1 MGNIWENIIPYLLKK
16 CLKYNWIL
24 NRPKD
29 LEKSPNNK
37 VEVFVWWAGK
47 AMFSATPLRSY
58 LKRLKQKDG
67 VKKREECFKISKRMK
82 TKSIL
87 KKLVDFTETHYWD
100 DSFIGKELSEYLE
113 AGVLRLKKASES
125 EVTKE
130 LSAEVTEQQSEPQAS
145 TSQQSEPQPSTSQQ
159 SEPQASTSQQSGSQP
174 STSQVKV
181 KDDEKREDNNQ
192 RVKLSQNQ
200 INGLIL
206 KLLSQACVGVTSVAK
221 DIDVLNS
228 KMDRLTETFRSE
240 MIKVN
245 SKIDRIGEACRVY
258 YDPNFGI
265 TDDFCDMDAVD
276 TVYGDFYCLS
286 RHKIKV
292 FKHFY

>member
-1 MGNIWENIIPYLLKK
+1 MDLSHCVLITTDEHIWANILPYLFKK
-16 CLKYNWIL
+16 REEYNWIL

-29 LEKSPNNK
+29 SKKFPNDK
-37 VEVFVWWAGK
+37 IEVFVWWSGK

-67 VKKREECFKISKRMK
+67 VRNKKRKECFEISKRIK

-87 KKLVDFTETHYWD
+87 KKLIQSAGTHYWD

-113 AGVLRLKKASES
+113 AGVLRLKKVSES

-130 LSAEVTEQQSEPQAS
+130 LSAEVVEQQSEPQPS

-159 SEPQASTSQQSGSQP
+159 SEPQP

-181 KDDEKREDNNQ
+181 EDDEKQEDN
-192 RVKLSQNQ
+192 KLQLSKSQ

-206 KLLSQACVGVTSVAK
+206 KLLSHVSVSVTSMTK
-221 DIDVLNS
+221 DIAVFS
-228 KMDRLTETFRSE
+228 
-240 MIKVN
+240 
-245 SKIDRIGEACRVY
+245 SKITSMTKDI
-258 YDPNFGI
+258 
-265 TDDFCDMDAVD
+265 AV
-276 TVYGDFYCLS
+276 LS
-286 RHKIKV
+286 
-292 FKHFY
+292 